1 MSNNAQANIIKKLS
15 NRISEGCSRE
25 MKQFADMKLSC
36 YADVMEKGLTLNSH
50 FYPWIN
56 ERELSIPLV
65 IDPNY

>member
-1 MSNNAQANIIKKLS
+1 
-15 NRISEGCSRE
+15 

-56 ERELSIPLV
+56 ERELLSIPLV

>member
-1 MSNNAQANIIKKLS
+1 M
-15 NRISEGCSRE
+15 SEGSRE

-56 ERELSIPLV
+56 ERELLSIPLV